1 MQAITQIWGGD
12 LTDNVTFKERSIQL
26 LNDKPKPRCSPFVMD
41 TNLLRSPQIGILILK
56 ERASGSPEISFSAPS
71 SACARSQ
78 DPHPPHCEGDLRSST
93 HSCPKRQS
101 PSRGRGQGGLGG
113 PQVSAAPSLRGQSPG
128 PGSAPGRRGSGLAG
142 PSPALTRPGDPA
154 G

>member
-101 PSRGRGQGGLGG
+101 PSRGRGQGGTRWPAGFRRSFPRRSEPGSRLGAG
-113 PQVSAAPSLRGQSPG
+113 PPGVGARRAKPRAQSPG
-128 PGSAPGRRGSGLAG
+128 EP
-142 PSPALTRPGDPA
+142 
-154 G
+154 